1 MWFTEYLGQ
10 TVWTDVLLSCFHRSV
25 TLFTLWEVYDVTS
38 LTYLKET
45 SEQVRKAKNLTSH
58 HIQITVTPSEAG
70 APAQSHEGSV
80 INIFSKTHNL
90 SWYLINNMFYQTK
103 NTAGKCPDIA
113 AKIFTSQA
121 WKCPENNSVFF
132 FFSCFK
138 TSPQLL
144 HLFKESKSTLLRSSR
159 KRLTNSLVAMNV
171 AGNVPDILS
180 VKCGFVCENTAGKV
194 PTSQQKYSLLSPQIS
209 LKMSW
214 SVVKDFWF

>member
-1 MWFTEYLGQ
+1 MAGNKNLLCLYYYSTILARGKSRVRELSTVWFTEYLGQ

-121 WKCPENNSVFF
+121 WKCPENNSGFVFF
-132 FFSCFK
+132 PVLKLVHSYFTCLK
-138 TSPQLL
+138 RANLL
-144 HLFKESKSTLLRSSR
+144 
-159 KRLTNSLVAMNV
+159 
-171 AGNVPDILS
+171 
-180 VKCGFVCENTAGKV
+180 CCEA
-194 PTSQQKYSLLSPQIS
+194 PE
-209 LKMSW
+209 
-214 SVVKDFWF
+214 KDWQTV